1 LTCRTGTWSK
11 TRRGCQPVATG
22 WGME

>member
-11 TRRGCQPVATG
+11 TRRECQPVATG